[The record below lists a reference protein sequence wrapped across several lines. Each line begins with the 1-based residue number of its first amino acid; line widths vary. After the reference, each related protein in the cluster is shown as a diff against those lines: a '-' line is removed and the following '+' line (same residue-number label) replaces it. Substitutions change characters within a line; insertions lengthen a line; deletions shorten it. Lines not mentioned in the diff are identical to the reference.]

1 MTLSRP
7 GAFACAVLMLAF
19 LAPAGA
25 LAACSDK
32 TLRGMSDAGRSVATI
47 AKRCGMSAAAVKERL
62 GAGDSKA
69 TRAPAQASASGTG
82 PGAEAGPAAAGSVDT
97 SAERPAEN
105 PEEKSAGKPVQ
116 KPAAKPAATAATKS
130 AATSAAGPSASA
142 AKPSGKAPTE
152 PQKHP
157 PGTVLELCGCY
168 GSMEYGFTEPNAQC
182 VSGKAVATRCPGYC
196 PVNRSPWR
204 RICS

>member
-7 GAFACAVLMLAF
+7 GAFACALLALAVLT
-19 LAPAGA
+19 PASV

-47 AKRCGMSAAAVKERL
+47 AKRCGMSTAAVKERL
-62 GAGDSKA
+62 GAGDPKA
-69 TRAPAQASASGTG
+69 NRAPAETKG
-82 PGAEAGPAAAGSVDT
+82 PRGSTGAEAGTAAAPAAETAG
-97 SAERPAEN
+97 EKPAEK
-105 PEEKSAGKPVQ
+105 PASKSAS
-116 KPAAKPAATAATKS
+116 AAATRS
-130 AATSAAGPSASA
+130 AATSATTPAAGP
-142 AKPSGKAPTE
+142 AKPAGKAPAE
-152 PQKHP
+152 PEKHP

>member
-7 GAFACAVLMLAF
+7 GAFACALLMLAL

-32 TLRGMSDAGRSVATI
+32 TVRGMSDAGRSVATI
-47 AKRCGMSAAAVKERL
+47 AKRCGMSATAVKERL
-62 GAGDSKA
+62 GAGDAKA
-69 TRAPAQASASGTG
+69 NRAPAETATPRAS
-82 PGAEAGPAAAGSVDT
+82 PGAEAGAATAGSAAT
-97 SAERPAEN
+97 SIAQPAE
-105 PEEKSAGKPVQ
+105 
-116 KPAAKPAATAATKS
+116 KPAAKPAATAATRS
-130 AATSAAGPSASA
+130 AATAATAPSASA